1 MLVKPLVRLLDYMAM
16 LAVGG
21 FEEIGDQW
29 YKCKAKQEDPQLDHY
44 TIRTFEDPR
53 PFKIISAHFSA
64 IATVGA
70 CKWAPS
76 THGNIEESAILKPC
90 MP

>member
-29 YKCKAKQEDPQLDHY
+29 YKCKAKQGEDPQLDHY
-44 TIRTFEDPR
+44 TIRTFEDP
-53 PFKIISAHFSA
+53 
-64 IATVGA
+64 
-70 CKWAPS
+70 
-76 THGNIEESAILKPC
+76 
-90 MP
+90 